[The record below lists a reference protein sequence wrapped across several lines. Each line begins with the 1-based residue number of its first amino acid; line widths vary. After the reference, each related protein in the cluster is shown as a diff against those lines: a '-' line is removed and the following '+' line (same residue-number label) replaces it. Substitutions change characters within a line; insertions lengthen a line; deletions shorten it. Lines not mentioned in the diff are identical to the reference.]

1 MFNQLPALTAPVV
14 MILHGLGHGGALI
27 ALAWIAAR
35 PGTDTGAWRAARSWL
50 LPGMS
55 PETAGIL
62 AVAFWAVSLAAFVV
76 AGLGLAGVVG
86 LGETWRTIAVVA
98 AVVSL
103 AGIGLFLGTWPPF
116 NTLAAIA
123 VNVGVLV
130 LVTAG
135 R

>member
-1 MFNQLPALTAPVV
+1 MFSQLPALTGPVIV
-14 MILHGLGHGGALI
+14 ALHGLGHGGALI

-35 PGTDTGAWRAARSWL
+35 PATDTGAWTAARSWL
-50 LPGMS
+50 LPGLS
-55 PETAGIL
+55 AGTATGIAAAFWTVSL
-62 AVAFWAVSLAAFVV
+62 IAFVAAALGMAGVGSLGGAWRAVA
-76 AGLGLAGVVG
+76 AG
-86 LGETWRTIAVVA
+86 A

-116 NTLAAIA
+116 NTIAAVV

-130 LVTAG
+130 LVASG

>member
-1 MFNQLPALTAPVV
+1 MFNQLPALAAPIV
-14 MILHGLGHGGALI
+14 MVLHGLGHGGALI

-50 LPGMS
+50 LPTLS
-55 PETAGIL
+55 PETAGIV
-62 AVAFWAVSLAAFVV
+62 AGAFWAVSLVAFLM
-76 AGLGLAGVVG
+76 AGLGMAGVGG
-86 LGETWRTIAVVA
+86 LGDAWRPVA
-98 AVVSL
+98 AVAAVISL